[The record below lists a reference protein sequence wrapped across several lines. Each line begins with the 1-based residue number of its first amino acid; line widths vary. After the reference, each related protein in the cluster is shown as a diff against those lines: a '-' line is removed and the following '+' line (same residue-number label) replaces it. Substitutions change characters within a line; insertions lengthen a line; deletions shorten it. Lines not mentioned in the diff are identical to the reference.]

1 MAGIRR
7 IFDILENYK
16 QKYPDLQDALAG
28 KVHKTWIK
36 YSVNDYIENS
46 NYVTVGLLELGL
58 KKGDKIAIISSSMP
72 EWNFLDMGSLQAG
85 IVNVPIY
92 PTISES
98 EHKYIINHCEAKYIF
113 TSGYDMLRRV
123 ETILPECKNIKK
135 VYTLNKVDGYDSIYN
150 IIELGKKNIHK
161 YNLSEIK
168 DSINEEDIATLI
180 YTSGTTGIPKGVLL
194 SHSNLVSNFL
204 GVSHIPPFIPGDRAL
219 SYLPLCHVYERM
231 IIYMY
236 QYLGISLYYAE
247 SIPRIS
253 QNFLEVK
260 PAVMCSVPR
269 LIEKTFDKFLT
280 TGNKLKG
287 IKKTIF
293 FWALKFAE
301 EFSFDKQKNVFYKF
315 KHFFADK
322 LVYSQL
328 RKALGGNIKIIVAGG
343 AAITEKLVRIFTC
356 AGVYIFPGYGLTET
370 SPVIAVSTFRPNQL
384 IFHAVGGVMPQ
395 NEVKIASDNEIL
407 TRGPSVMKGYYK
419 DEELTKQSIDED
431 GWFYTGDIG
440 KIIFDNTLVISGRKK
455 SIFKN
460 SFGKY
465 INPDYVENKLKES
478 LFIDNA
484 MVVGENEKYCA
495 ALITPNFM
503 HLNSWCLENNYKFD
517 NFEEMVASKEVIK
530 KYKEVVLEINQD
542 LSSTEKVSNFVILPT
557 EWTIDSGEL
566 SAALK
571 IKRAFLFEKY
581 TDKISSL
588 FETKNN
594 KNNN

>member
-1 MAGIRR
+1 MARIRR
-7 IFDILENYK
+7 IFDLLENYH
-16 QKYPDLQDALAG
+16 QRYPYLKDALVG
-28 KVHKTWIK
+28 KVHKNWIK
-36 YSVNDYIENS
+36 YSVDDYIANS
-46 NYVTVGLLELGL
+46 NYVTIGLLELGL

-85 IVNVPIY
+85 IINVPIY

-98 EHKYIINHCEAKYIF
+98 EHKYIINHCDAKYIF
-113 TSGYDMLRRV
+113 TSGYDMLRRI
-123 ETILPECKNIKK
+123 ETILPECKNIEK
-135 VYTLNKVDGYDSIYN
+135 VYTLNKVEGYDNINS
-150 IIELGKKNIHK
+150 IIELGKKNIDK
-161 YNLSEIK
+161 YNLDEIK
-168 DSINEEDIATLI
+168 DSISEDDIATLI
-180 YTSGTTGIPKGVLL
+180 YTSGTTGIPKGVMLT
-194 SHSNLVSNFL
+194 HSNLVSNFL
-204 GVSHIPPFIPGDRAL
+204 GVSHIPPFIPGTKAL

-236 QYLGISLYYAE
+236 QYLGISIYYAE

-253 QNFLEVK
+253 QNFLEVE

-269 LIEKTFDKFLT
+269 LIEKTFDKIVN

-287 IKKTIF
+287 LKKRIF
-293 FWALKFAE
+293 LWALRLAE
-301 EFSFDKQKNVFYKF
+301 EFTFDKQKNVFYKI

-322 LVYSQL
+322 LVYYQW
-328 RKALGGNIKIIVAGG
+328 RKALGGNMKIIVAGG
-343 AAITEKLVRIFTC
+343 ASITERLIRIFTC
-356 AGVYIFPGYGLTET
+356 AGIFIFPGYGLTET
-370 SPVIAVSTFRPNQL
+370 SPVIAVTTFRPNQL
-384 IFHAVGGVMPQ
+384 QFDAVGGIMPQ
-395 NEVKIASDNEIL
+395 NEVKIAPDKEIL

-419 DEELTKQSIDED
+419 NEELTKESIDED
-431 GWFYTGDIG
+431 GWFHTGDIG
-440 KIIFDNTLVISGRKK
+440 KIIHGNTLVISGRKK

-465 INPDYVENKLKES
+465 INPDFVENKLKES
-478 LFIDNA
+478 SFIDNA

-503 HLNSWCLENNYKFD
+503 SLNSWCIENEYKFD
-517 NFEEMVASKEVIK
+517 NFEEMVKSKEVIK

-571 IKRAFLFEKY
+571 IKRAFLYKKY
-581 TDKISSL
+581 DEEINSMFK
-588 FETKNN
+588 
-594 KNNN
+594 